1 MEYVYG
7 AMLLHAAG
15 KDVDEA
21 GLTKVLKA
29 PGIKVDEARVK
40 ALVSALEDVDIEE
53 VIKQAAFA
61 PAAAAAPAAP
71 STGAPA
77 AAEAAEA
84 APAEE
89 EEKEEEKTEEEAMEG
104 LGALFG

>member
-15 KDVDEA
+15 KDVNEE

-40 ALVSALEDVDIEE
+40 ALVSALEDIDIKE

-61 PAAAAAPAAP
+61 PAAAPAAPAA
-71 STGAPA
+71 GAP

-104 LGALFG
+104 LGRLFG

>member
-15 KDVDEA
+15 KDVTEA
-21 GLTKVLKA
+21 DLTKVLKA

-53 VIKQAAFA
+53 VIRQAAFA
-61 PAAAAAPAAP
+61 PAAPAAP
-71 STGAPA
+71 QAGAPA
-77 AAEAAEA
+77 AAEASAAEA

>member
-15 KDVDEA
+15 KDVNEE
-21 GLTKVLKA
+21 GLTKILKA

-61 PAAAAAPAAP
+61 PAAAAAPAAAQA
-71 STGAPA
+71 GAP
-77 AAEAAEA
+77 AAEA

>member
-15 KDVDEA
+15 KDVNEE

-40 ALVSALEDVDIEE
+40 ALVSALEDVNIEE

-61 PAAAAAPAAP
+61 PAAAPAAP
-71 STGAPA
+71 

>member
-1 MEYVYG
+1 MEYVYS

-40 ALVSALEDVDIEE
+40 ALVSALEDINIEE
-53 VIKQAAFA
+53 VISQAAFA
-61 PAAAAAPAAP
+61 PAAAAAAPAA
-71 STGAPA
+71 GAPA
-77 AAEAAEA
+77 AEAVEA

>member
-15 KDVDEA
+15 KEITEA
-21 GLTKVLKA
+21 DLTKVLKA
-29 PGIKVDEARVK
+29 PGIKVEEARVK
-40 ALVSALEDVDIEE
+40 ALVSALEDVDIAE

-61 PAAAAAPAAP
+61 PAAPAAPAQAAP
-71 STGAPA
+71 EAPA
-77 AAEAAEA
+77 AET
-84 APAEE
+84 PKEE
-89 EEKEEEKTEEEAMEG
+89 KEEKEEEKTEEEAMEG

>member
-15 KDVDEA
+15 KEITE
-21 GLTKVLKA
+21 GELTKVLKA

-40 ALVSALEDVDIEE
+40 ALVSALEDVDIGE
-53 VIKQAAFA
+53 VIKQGIVAPAAVA
-61 PAAAAAPAAP
+61 PAAAAEAPAAE
-71 STGAPA
+71 APT
-77 AAEAAEA
+77 
-84 APAEE
+84 E
-89 EEKEEEKTEEEAMEG
+89 EEKKEDEEEKTEEEAMEG

>member
-15 KDVDEA
+15 KEITE
-21 GLTKVLKA
+21 GELTKVLKA

-40 ALVSALEDVDIEE
+40 ALVSALEDVDIGE
-53 VIKQAAFA
+53 VIKQGIVA
-61 PAAAAAPAAP
+61 PAAAAPAAAAE
-71 STGAPA
+71 APA
-77 AAEAAEA
+77 AEALTK
-84 APAEE
+84 
-89 EEKEEEKTEEEAMEG
+89 EEKKEEEEEKTEEEAMEG

>member
-15 KDVDEA
+15 KDVTEA
-21 GLTKVLKA
+21 DLTKVLKA

-61 PAAAAAPAAP
+61 PAPAA
-71 STGAPA
+71 SQAGAPA
-77 AAEAAEA
+77 AAEASAAEA

-89 EEKEEEKTEEEAMEG
+89 EEEEEEKTEEEAMEG

>member
-15 KDVDEA
+15 KDVTEE
-21 GLTKVLKA
+21 GLTKILKA
-29 PGIKVDEARVK
+29 PGLKVDEARVK

-61 PAAAAAPAAP
+61 PAAAPAAP
-71 STGAPA
+71 

-89 EEKEEEKTEEEAMEG
+89 EEKEKEKTEEEAAEG

>member
-15 KDVDEA
+15 KDITEKD
-21 GLTKVLKA
+21 LTKVLKA
-29 PGIKVDEARVK
+29 PGLKVDEARVK
-40 ALVSALEDVDIEE
+40 ALISALEDVNIDEA
-53 VIKQAAFA
+53 IKQTSFA
-61 PAAAAAPAAP
+61 PAAPAAP
-71 STGAPA
+71 QAAATEAPA
-77 AAEAAEA
+77 AE
-84 APAEE
+84 APAE

>member
-15 KDVDEA
+15 KDVTEA
-21 GLTKVLKA
+21 DLTKVLKA

-40 ALVSALEDVDIEE
+40 ALVSALEDVDIAE

-61 PAAAAAPAAP
+61 PAAAPAAPEAPAAE
-71 STGAPA
+71 APA
-77 AAEAAEA
+77 A
-84 APAEE
+84 E
-89 EEKEEEKTEEEAMEG
+89 EEKKEEEEEKTEEEAMEG